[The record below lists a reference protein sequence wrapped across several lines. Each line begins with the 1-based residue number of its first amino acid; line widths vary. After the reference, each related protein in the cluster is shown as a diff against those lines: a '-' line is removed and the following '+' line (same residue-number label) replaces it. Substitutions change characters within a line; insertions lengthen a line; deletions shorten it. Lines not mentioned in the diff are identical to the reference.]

1 MEGEEWIVS
10 LGEMGSMYCA
20 WEEGASLFGIIHV
33 YAFTYDD
40 SEPIRAFSY
49 LWDGEVAEKNQ
60 LKNAFRTLGIRRV
73 DHKSLEGC
81 WL

>member
-1 MEGEEWIVS
+1 MLGRKVHPYLVS
-10 LGEMGSMYCA
+10 YMYMHLHMMILSQLGL
-20 WEEGASLFGIIHV
+20 SLI
-33 YAFTYDD
+33 
-40 SEPIRAFSY
+40 

>member
-49 LWDGEVAEKNQ
+49 P
-60 LKNAFRTLGIRRV
+60 LGWG
-73 DHKSLEGC
+73 GC
-81 WL
+81 REEPIKKCFQDLRNKAC